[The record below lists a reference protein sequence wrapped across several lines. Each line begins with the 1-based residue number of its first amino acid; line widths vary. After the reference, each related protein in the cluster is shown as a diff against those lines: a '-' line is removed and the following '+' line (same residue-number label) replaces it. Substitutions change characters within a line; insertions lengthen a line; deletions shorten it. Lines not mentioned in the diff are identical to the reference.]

1 MGSGQKITEKASKLT
16 LLFESAA
23 LNALSAI
30 KSLMGGEFLQFLD
43 KARKALSL
51 VVREFQEKPA
61 QNSTDEVL
69 EGRGNL
75 LGSGG
80 SQGWISQDV

>member
-30 KSLMGGEFLQFLD
+30 KSLMGGRVLTVLRQSQESIIPGGKRIPG
-43 KARKALSL
+43 KA
-51 VVREFQEKPA
+51 
-61 QNSTDEVL
+61 
-69 EGRGNL
+69 
-75 LGSGG
+75 GSELYR
-80 SQGWISQDV
+80 